1 MPISKIEYPAIT
13 ICSQGWISTVTERA
27 MNYQFL
33 TYAESKGFDVANMTA
48 QEIDALK
55 QALLL
60 GKLTL
65 PYVEFIH
72 HKLLGVKDKLSMKL
86 YDFRFISGSKSVS
99 NSFDSVSRI
108 SWEDISR
115 YGS

>member
-65 PYVEFIH
+65 SYVEVMTN
-72 HKLLGVKDKLSMKL
+72 HKLIGVKDKLSMKL
-86 YDFRFISGSKSVS
+86 YDFRFLSGRKSVS
-99 NSFDSVSRI
+99 NPFDSVSI
-108 SWEDISR
+108 IQNLNL
-115 YGS
+115 